1 MSNFN
6 IYLIVSPEEMTVD
19 GNKLIIKKKLPYHLN
34 VKEYE
39 VAMTEFT
46 TSYLKG
52 FFTLAIS
59 DMIPCGI
66 TFKNI
71 IGYLTT
77 KIDIIDDWSELIEE
91 QINSLV
97 QSYFYFI
104 YENMYH
110 NLNNITKIPSEKS
123 EIYFI
128 SNTNSDEIA
137 VYSKIGDITTGY
149 FSKSKAD
156 ELKAAVIT
164 SNKSR
169 KELDRVIIKEY
180 TTYFDKEFMSKNFE
194 DYTTLELTKFYENYL
209 EKIPDEFRASKIII
223 TAKKHNKVNYHT
235 SYSLR
240 IKIKDKNNN
249 PRPKFTLVE
258 TEQEILLDKEL
269 MLRAPRMNALLF
281 ESDIVPLQYVN
292 NQLKNVL
299 KIINYGMEMN
309 PYEIK
314 DYYLKVTRPF
324 INTINIT
331 ITSYSNLIFPESVL
345 LKDYIYINL
354 HFKKFTEEK

>member
-110 NLNNITKIPSEKS
+110 NLNNITKIPSENS

-164 SNKSR
+164 SN
-169 KELDRVIIKEY
+169 
-180 TTYFDKEFMSKNFE
+180 
-194 DYTTLELTKFYENYL
+194 
-209 EKIPDEFRASKIII
+209 
-223 TAKKHNKVNYHT
+223 
-235 SYSLR
+235 
-240 IKIKDKNNN
+240 
-249 PRPKFTLVE
+249 
-258 TEQEILLDKEL
+258 
-269 MLRAPRMNALLF
+269 
-281 ESDIVPLQYVN
+281 
-292 NQLKNVL
+292 
-299 KIINYGMEMN
+299 
-309 PYEIK
+309 
-314 DYYLKVTRPF
+314 
-324 INTINIT
+324 
-331 ITSYSNLIFPESVL
+331 
-345 LKDYIYINL
+345 
-354 HFKKFTEEK
+354 

>member
-1 MSNFN
+1 MTTNFN
-6 IYLIVSPEEMTVD
+6 IYLIVTHEEMTVD
-19 GNKLIIKKKLPYHLN
+19 GNKLLIKKKLPYHLN
-34 VKEYE
+34 VKDYE
-39 VAMTEFT
+39 VALTEFT

-52 FFTLAIS
+52 LYTIAIS
-59 DMIPCGI
+59 ELTPCGI

-71 IGYLTT
+71 AGYLTV
-77 KIDIIDDWSELIEE
+77 KIDIIDEWSELIEE

-110 NLNNITKIPSEKS
+110 NLENITKIPSENS

-137 VYSKIGDITTGY
+137 VYSKIGQQDIVTGY
-149 FSKSKAD
+149 FNPATASKMKD
-156 ELKAAVIT
+156 AVIAA
-164 SNKSR
+164 NKSR
-169 KELDRVIIKEY
+169 KPSEKVTIKEY
-180 TTYFDKEFMSKNFE
+180 TTYFEKDFMSKNFE
-194 DYTTLELTKFYENYL
+194 DYSTLELTKFYENYM
-209 EKIPDEFRASKIII
+209 EKLPTEFRASKIDIQ
-223 TAKKHNKVNYHT
+223 ARKHNKVNYHT
-235 SYSLR
+235 SYS
-240 IKIKDKNNN
+240 IKIKTANN

-258 TEQEILLDKEL
+258 TEQEILNDKEL
-269 MLRAPRMNALLF
+269 LLKAPKMNALLL

-299 KIINYGMEMN
+299 KIINYGTEMQ
-309 PYEIK
+309 PYVIK

-331 ITSYSNLIFPESVL
+331 ITSYSNLIYPESVL
-345 LKDYIYINL
+345 LKDYIYLNL
-354 HFKKFTEEK
+354 HFKKFTEK